1 MVLFLASL
9 DKEAQL
15 REFSCQLDKLEV
27 AFDFLSTIV
36 AKGDTLLNAYILDNN
51 ERTDLPIDVFDG
63 APFLEA
69 MQEIEKEWQSALSE
83 PLQADPSHNRYIIE
97 FTQQRVRQYETR
109 IANEELMIRR
119 LEQLLLRSAE
129 AGSSETMRSQLVQE
143 YEAMIVRYEV
153 QLTRTKSAHKIAV
166 DRLNQLIA

>member
-1 MVLFLASL
+1 MVLFLAAL

-36 AKGDTLLNAYILDNN
+36 ARGDTLLSAYILDNN

-69 MQEIEKEWQSALSE
+69 MQDMEKDWQALLSAPPQPEQS
-83 PLQADPSHNRYIIE
+83 PNQHIIQ
-97 FTQQRVRQYETR
+97 FIQQRVRQYETR
-109 IANEELMIRR
+109 IANEKLMISR
-119 LEQLLLRSAE
+119 LEQLLLRSNE
-129 AGSSETMRSQLVQE
+129 GFSSGHIRSRLIRE
-143 YEAMIVRYEV
+143 YEAMISRCQI
-153 QLTRTKSAHKIAV
+153 QLIKTKVCHRLAIE
-166 DRLNQLIA
+166 RLNQLTA